1 MQYGKID
8 FNLNG
13 RGEMAKFNGSDFLA
27 QFVGTPNKT
36 IADTRDL
43 SISISDAEIDV
54 STRDSGGWKETLPG
68 QRTWTDS
75 LSGVVDYVQGANE
88 SGYQAIQDLAISR
101 AAIQLK
107 FGILATGGYAYTGSG
122 YIMSADISATYEDA
136 VTWTA
141 EISGNGP
148 LVAAVI
154 A

>member
-1 MQYGKID
+1 
-8 FNLNG
+8 
-13 RGEMAKFNGSDFLA
+13 MAKFNGSDFIA
-27 QFVGTPNKT
+27 QIVGTPNKT

-68 QRTWTDS
+68 QRSWSAS
-75 LSGVVDYVQGANE
+75 LSGVIDYTVLTTE

-101 AAIQLK
+101 APIQLL
-107 FGILATGGYAYTGSG
+107 FGKNSTGSYQYSGSG

-148 LVAAVI
+148 LVATIVA
-154 A
+154 

>member
-1 MQYGKID
+1 
-8 FNLNG
+8 
-13 RGEMAKFNGSDFLA
+13 MAKFNGSDFIA
-27 QFVGTPNKT
+27 QIVGTPNKT

-68 QRTWTDS
+68 QRTWTAS
-75 LSGVVDYVQGANE
+75 LSGVVDYIVGSNE

-101 AAIQLK
+101 APIQLM
-107 FGILATGGYAYTGSG
+107 FGKNTTGAYTYSGSG
-122 YIMSADISATYEDA
+122 YIMSADISSTYEDA

-148 LVAAVI
+148 LVAAVVV
-154 A
+154 